1 MNNDFIKK
9 YEIVESVFENS
20 SSLNLNELLQVSNML
35 GVKYEITITYEEL
48 LTIVAGLY
56 DSFDIDKE
64 VLETGEI
71 RFKKSVM
78 ANFYEKN
85 VSTR

>member
-9 YEIVESVFENS
+9 YEIVESVFES
-20 SSLNLNELLQVSNML
+20 SNSLNLNELLQVSNML